1 MSEFDFLI
9 KNTTIVE
16 GSGRSAY
23 KGSIG
28 ISGERIVDLGSV
40 KGDAKVTLDAKG
52 MSTLPGFIDAHS
64 HGDQTILWYP
74 HCESLVMQG
83 VTTFIGGNC
92 GHSMAPLEKYI
103 ELPYLLSDLL
113 VDLEPFMYY
122 RPPLFPYNKVNE
134 WMEECYGWSITWRTM
149 EEYLNVVED
158 KGLSMN
164 YVPLVGH
171 GAIRYV
177 VMGLDYKRHSTKEEQ
192 SEMREHIH
200 EAMEAG
206 CFGMSTGLDYDPD
219 VFASSEEVVDGVSVL
234 KEYDG
239 VYSPHWRRTGRR
251 KGVAVGH
258 LVNERINGL
267 MECVD
272 VYKKTGVKLHFA
284 HLSAGWEIFPVPPPE
299 DLEAANIKATIDT
312 ITKDSKSELDITW
325 NAVPHLVKGSYS
337 VTSYLCSLLAP
348 WLRIL
353 KGRDNLGRWL
363 RAKDFRDDIKN
374 SIRSGK
380 WFIRPAYNPNTNP
393 RWAENIYVSKS
404 EVLDLDGKSIAEI
417 AKERNVEAWDAW
429 FDIIAED
436 PHTRAHAPM
445 RVTGPQGT
453 MECFHLYLTYHPSSM
468 MGTDTRV
475 LDDKFKG
482 VNPPYQLPGINVYS
496 AYPLFYIKY
505 VRESDTFSLEEA
517 VQKTS
522 VMPSRVFNLED
533 RGTIK
538 KGGYADLVL
547 MDLQN
552 LRVLSDEIEARRYP
566 RGIDYVFI
574 NGTPVVEKGKHTR
587 AKPGKVIRRGA

>member
-164 YVPLVGH
+164 YVPQIGH
-171 GAIRYV
+171 GAIRYA

-251 KGVAVGH
+251 RGITGGH
-258 LVNERINGL
+258 RQAEIIEGIVEVINTCK
-267 MECVD
+267 E
-272 VYKKTGVKLHFA
+272 TGVKLNIA
-284 HLSAGWEIFPVPPPE
+284 HIYGGYEVHPSPPPV
-299 DLEAANIKATIDT
+299 LQEAVYRATLNVIDKARREGLPVTFDT
-312 ITKDSKSELDITW
+312 LQYMERRPMT
-325 NAVPHLVKGSYS
+325 
-337 VTSYLCSLLAP
+337 YLCSIHFTP
-348 WLRIL
+348 WLRL
-353 KGRDNLGRWL
+353 LGSREKIAQWL
-363 RAKDFRDDIKN
+363 VAKDFRREIRDALISGRWFVSSALNPVLN
-374 SIRSGK
+374 SKWAEHIRVEK
-380 WFIRPAYNPNTNP
+380 HKNPNY
-393 RWAENIYVSKS
+393 E
-404 EVLDLDGKSIAEI
+404 GKSLAEV
-417 AKERNVEAWDAW
+417 ASNLEGDHLEAL
-429 FDIIAED
+429 FDLVMQD
-436 PHTRAHAPM
+436 PDSRGSLPDY
-445 RVTGPQGT
+445 RGGDEGVKVFYQ
-453 MECFHLYLTYHPSSM
+453 HPCCMIS
-468 MGTDTRV
+468 TDTFIF
-475 LDDKFKG
+475 DDKRQERA
-482 VNPPYQLPGINVYS
+482 PPYNLPSINHYS
-496 AYPLFYIKY
+496 AYPKFLTRYVKDQRLF
-505 VRESDTFSLEEA
+505 TLEEA
-517 VQKTS
+517 VMKFTS
-522 VMPSRVFNLED
+522 LPAKVFD
-533 RGTIK
+533 IKGRGTIK
-538 KGGYADLVL
+538 VGHFADLVL
-547 MDLQN
+547 LDFNN
-552 LRVLSDEIEARRYP
+552 LKTISDVTEPRRYP
-566 RGIDYVFI
+566 QGIAYVFV
-574 NGTPVVEKGKHTR
+574 NGKPVRYKQEHT
-587 AKPGKVIRRGA
+587 KETPGKVIRRDPKKIR